1 MPLTLPPLSLYI
13 HLPWCVAKCPYC
25 DFNSHALKGDLPE
38 QAYVDALM
46 ADLELDLPRVWGR
59 TVHSVF
65 FGGGTPSLF
74 SARAIGSIIDGV
86 SARVKLAPGA
96 EVTLEAN
103 PGTVEHDRFEAYRA
117 AGVNRVSLGI
127 QTFDD
132 SQLKTLG
139 RIHDSAQAERAITA
153 LIAAGFD
160 NFNLDLMWALP
171 GQSVDQAL
179 ADIDRALAFDP
190 PHLSHYQLT
199 LEPNTVFAARPPTLP
214 DEETVWTMQDVCGE
228 RLSAAGYENYEIS
241 AWAKPD
247 RASGHNLNYWRFGDY
262 LGIGAGASGKITLP
276 AEGHVLRTRR
286 KKIPHSWMAANE
298 DGSFIAEALA
308 VQEGDLAF
316 EYMLNRTRLAEPI
329 PVTEFRARTGLGTE
343 ALEPGLGR
351 ALKAGLL
358 ERHEFVGD
366 VTPTYANDRVG
377 AVTPPSEKDR
387 VGDVTPTCVNDLPE
401 NETPTYA
408 ECGTKGECLIRT
420 ERGARC
426 LNDLQALFL

>member
-25 DFNSHALKGDLPE
+25 DFNSHAIKGDLPE

-59 TVHSVF
+59 VVHSVF

-74 SARAIGSIIDGV
+74 SADAIGKIIDGV
-86 SARVKLAPGA
+86 AARVKLAPNA
-96 EVTLEAN
+96 EITLEAN

-117 AGVNRVSLGI
+117 AGVNRISLGI

-132 SQLKTLG
+132 AQLKTLG
-139 RIHDSAQAERAITA
+139 RIHDSAQAERAVAA
-153 LIAAGFD
+153 LIEAGFD

-171 GQSVDQAL
+171 GQSVAQAL
-179 ADIDRALAFDP
+179 DDIDRALAFEP

-214 DEETVWTMQDVCGE
+214 DEETVWAMQDACGE

-241 AWAKPD
+241 AWARPN
-247 RASGHNLNYWRFGDY
+247 RASRHNLNYWHFGDY

-276 AEGHVLRTRR
+276 AEEIVLRTRR
-286 KKIPHSWMAANE
+286 KRIPHSWMAAAG
-298 DGSFIAEALA
+298 DGSFIAEQLA
-308 VQEGDLAF
+308 VAEEDLAF
-316 EYMLNRTRLAEPI
+316 EYMLNRTRLAAPI
-329 PVTEFRARTGLGTE
+329 PIAEFLARTGLGMD

-351 ALKAGLL
+351 ALEAGLL
-358 ERHEFVGD
+358 EHHENVGD
-366 VTPTYANDRVG
+366 VTSTYDNG
-377 AVTPPSEKDR
+377 AGGAGAGFLLRTP
-387 VGDVTPTCVNDLPE
+387 
-401 NETPTYA
+401 
-408 ECGTKGECLIRT
+408 
-420 ERGARC
+420 RGAQY
-426 LNDLQALFL
+426 LNDLQALFLPGTPE